1 MQTCCK
7 GEKSEKQELFGK
19 YRVYTLKKDVK
30 TVENFLKIVS
40 VVRYSSYH
48 TNLQINLYIM

>member
-19 YRVYTLKKDVK
+19 YRVHTLEKDLK
-30 TVENFLKIVS
+30 TVENFLKRVS
-40 VVRYSSYH
+40 VVPVDKYFEMQ
-48 TNLQINLYIM
+48 L